1 MLREAKYESKRG
13 MTYRTLDV
21 LEGDGECDVV
31 WLETGEDSEGEAY
44 SQMGQMTLS
53 GQCIGMLKQL

>member
-1 MLREAKYESKRG
+1 

-31 WLETGEDSEGEAY
+31 YLETGDDADSGEAY
-44 SQMGQMTLS
+44 SHLGQMTLS
-53 GQCIGMLKQL
+53 GQFLNLLKQLQ